1 MKYIEIILKLAFL
14 LLAIVLFV
22 TKSIM
27 SFYFYAFL
35 AVSLI
40 LGIVLLFNKHE
51 SYGYPVGYPKMN
63 RVYLTR
69 RIEGVLL
76 VVFSILFFILVR

>member
-22 TKSIM
+22 TKAFISPW
-27 SFYFYAFL
+27 FFAFL
-35 AVSLI
+35 VVSFV

-63 RVYLTR
+63 RVYLIR
-69 RIEGVLL
+69 RIEGALL
-76 VVFSILFFILVR
+76 ILFSVVILIYVR